1 MVLTNFD
8 YLRFM
13 PKDAYIYDAIRSP
26 RARGVAGGELYE
38 VKPVSL
44 LSDCL
49 QALKNRS
56 GVENFPLEIDD
67 LIIGCNTPAG
77 DQGYNIARAALLHT
91 GWTMA
96 RGGLQI
102 NRFNTSALEAINN
115 AAARV
120 IAGFDEMIIAGG
132 LECMSRVPTYLNSGP
147 MMNDPESVIN
157 SHYIPQ
163 GVAAD
168 LVATIEGISREE
180 LDAFA
185 IRSHQRAAAAIANG
199 KFAAA
204 METINDASG
213 LMILDHDVLPQP
225 EITARQ
231 LADLPPRFAEMGLAG
246 FDGMALHRFPLVAKI
261 NHLHSIGN
269 TSPAAD
275 GTAIC
280 LIGNLERGKEMGMKP
295 RARIR
300 SAAMATVDA
309 TLLTGGV
316 AAADLALKKAGL
328 ERKNVD
334 LWEFNESFAAPTIRF
349 QRELGLDDDIFNVN
363 GGAIA
368 LGEPLGAVGGMM
380 LCNLLCELERRDQHI
395 GILTID
401 AGSGL
406 ALSTVIER
414 V

>member
-1 MVLTNFD
+1 
-8 YLRFM
+8 M
-13 PKDAYIYDAIRSP
+13 PNAAYIFDAIRSP

-44 LSDCL
+44 LSDIL
-49 QALKNRS
+49 QALAARS
-56 GVENFPLEIDD
+56 GVDQFPLEVDD

-77 DQGYNIARAALLHT
+77 DQGYNIARAALLHA
-91 GWTMA
+91 GWTMS

-102 NRFNTSALEAINN
+102 NRFNTSALEALNN
-115 AAARV
+115 AAARI
-120 IAGFDEMIIAGG
+120 IAGFDDLIIAGG

-168 LVATIEGISREE
+168 LVATIEGISRQE

-185 IRSHQRAAAAIANG
+185 LRSHQKAVAAMNAG
-199 KFAAA
+199 KFTPA
-204 METINDASG
+204 MEVITDPSG
-213 LMILDHDVLPQP
+213 LVILDRDVLPNDAL
-225 EITARQ
+225 TAEE
-231 LADLPPRFAEMGLAG
+231 LGALPSRFAEMGVAG
-246 FDGMALHRFPLVAKI
+246 FDGMALHRFPLVAQI
-261 NHLHSIGN
+261 DHYHSSGN
-269 TSPAAD
+269 TSAPAD
-275 GTAIC
+275 GTAIA
-280 LIGNLERGKEMGMKP
+280 LIGSLERGKELGLSPK
-295 RARIR
+295 AKIR

-316 AAADLALKKAGL
+316 AAADIALKKAGL
-328 ERKNVD
+328 TRKDVD
-334 LWEFNESFAAPTIRF
+334 LWEFNESFAAPSIRF
-349 QRELGLDDDIFNVN
+349 QRELELPDDIFNVN
-363 GGAIA
+363 GGSIA

-380 LCNLLCELERRDQHI
+380 LCNLLNELARRDKTI

-414 V
+414 SL

>member
-1 MVLTNFD
+1 
-8 YLRFM
+8 M
-13 PKDAYIYDAIRSP
+13 PNQAYIFDAIRTP
-26 RARGVAGGELYE
+26 RADGVAGGAFYE
-38 VKPVSL
+38 VKPVRL
-44 LSDCL
+44 LSECL
-49 QALKNRS
+49 RELARRS
-56 GVENFPLEIDD
+56 AVADFSLQVDD

-77 DQGYNIARAALLHT
+77 DQGYNIARAALLHA

-102 NRFNTSALEAINN
+102 NRFNTSALEAINL

-120 IAGFDEMIIAGG
+120 KAGFDNLIIAGG

-168 LVATIEGISREE
+168 LVATIVGTSRSE

-185 IRSHQRAAAAIANG
+185 VRSHQRASAARAAGYFDGAIA
-199 KFAAA
+199 
-204 METINDASG
+204 TIHDRSG
-213 LMILDHDVLPQP
+213 LLILDHDVLPRADISL
-225 EITARQ
+225 EELGQ
-231 LADLPPRFAEMGLAG
+231 LPARFAAMGLAG

-261 NHLHSIGN
+261 EHQHTAGN
-269 TSPAAD
+269 TSSPAD
-275 GTAIC
+275 GAAVC
-280 LIGNLERGKEMGMKP
+280 LIGNLARGKELGLVPK
-295 RARIR
+295 ARIL
-300 SAAMATVDA
+300 SAAMATTDA

-316 AAADLALKKAGL
+316 AAAEAALKKAKMHKK
-328 ERKNVD
+328 EVD
-334 LWEFNESFAAPTIRF
+334 LWEFNESFAAPALRF
-349 QRELGLDDDIFNVN
+349 QQLLELEEEQFNVH

-380 LCNLLCELERRDQHI
+380 LCNVLYELERRDLRT
-395 GILTID
+395 GLLTID

-414 V
+414 C

>member
-1 MVLTNFD
+1 
-8 YLRFM
+8 M
-13 PKDAYIYDAIRSP
+13 PNHAYIYDAIRSP
-26 RARGVAGGELYE
+26 RARGVAGAELYE

-49 QALKNRS
+49 QAMRDRS
-56 GVENFPLEIDD
+56 GVENFPLEVDD

-115 AAARV
+115 AAARI
-120 IAGFDEMIIAGG
+120 IAGFDDMIIAGG

-168 LVATIEGISREE
+168 LVATIEGITRDE

-185 IRSHQRAAAAIANG
+185 IRSHQRAAAAAMTG
-199 KFAAA
+199 KFSES
-204 METINDASG
+204 MVTIRDQSG
-213 LMILDHDVLPQP
+213 LIILDHDVLPKP
-225 EITARQ
+225 AITAEE
-231 LADLPPRFAEMGLAG
+231 LARLKPRFAEMGVAG

-269 TSPAAD
+269 TSPSAD

-280 LIGNLERGKEMGMKP
+280 LIGNLERGKQMGLKP

-300 SAAMATVDA
+300 SAAMAIVDA

-328 ERKNVD
+328 QRKDVD
-334 LWEFNESFAAPTIRF
+334 LWEFNESFAAPAIRF
-349 QRELGLDDDIFNVN
+349 QRELNLDDNIFNVN

-368 LGEPLGAVGGMM
+368 FGEPLGAVGGMM
-380 LCNLLCELERRDQHI
+380 LCSLLSELESRDQHI